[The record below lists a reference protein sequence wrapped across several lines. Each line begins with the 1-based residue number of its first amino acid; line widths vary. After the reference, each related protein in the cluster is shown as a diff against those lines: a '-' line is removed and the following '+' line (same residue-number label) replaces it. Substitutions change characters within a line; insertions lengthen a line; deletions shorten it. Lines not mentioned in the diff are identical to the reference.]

1 MKKNNVRIKE
11 NISFVDEINA
21 IKSVVGSHFTGGN
34 YTPYYRDRATVIAIV
49 ENFIDGI
56 EFEDNETIYDSVCND
71 EEIMNII
78 YDFRQTERMQNIDEH
93 IDDIVYFERERF
105 SHYSPALETIAEF
118 CNVITDTFTN
128 FSKLRFDLITPETIE
143 IGKRFIDKFKNGE
156 ITEDSIANA
165 VSEIIKEQNLIE
177 NHKMPETEIYEQQ
190 RLRIEEQ
197 QKMLEENDK
206 ELKELRKHKKE
217 HSKK

>member
-1 MKKNNVRIKE
+1 MKKNNVRIKK

-34 YTPYYRDRATVIAIV
+34 YTPYYRDMATVIAIV
-49 ENFIDGI
+49 DNFIDGI
-56 EFEDNETIYDSVCND
+56 KFEDDETIYDSVCD
-71 EEIMNII
+71 DKEIMSII
-78 YDFRQTERMQNIDEH
+78 YDFKQTERMKNIDKN
-93 IDDIVYFERERF
+93 IDDIVYFERERI

-118 CNVITDTFTN
+118 CNVITDAFAN
-128 FSKLRFDLITPETIE
+128 FSKLRFDLITPEAIE
-143 IGKRFIDKFKNGE
+143 VGKKFIDKFKDEE
-156 ITEDSIANA
+156 ITEESITNA

-206 ELKELRKHKKE
+206 ELKELRKYKKE